1 MMNHKPTWWK
11 LYLFAAVACAA
22 LFLFPP
28 TNTAVLLVW
37 MIVVYGGIAFWLK
50 TNEALMPEKVIY
62 RHTVVSAPVD
72 EFYDEDRLYLQELG
86 TEIADDNL
94 LDSPHETA

>member
-1 MMNHKPTWWK
+1 MNQKPTWWK
-11 LYLFAAVACAA
+11 LYLFAALACAA

-37 MIVVYGGIAFWLK
+37 MGVIYGGIAFWLK
-50 TNEALMPEKVIY
+50 ANESLLPEKVIY
-62 RHTVVSAPVD
+62 RYTVVSPAPVD

-86 TEIADDNL
+86 TEIAGDNL
-94 LDSPHETA
+94 LDSPHEAA